1 MNFLSVKEFFYK
13 INTIGFILLLMP
25 VMVFVI
31 LHFSTLDTFASI
43 YDPGQ
48 QLTLLASLGVVVLIG
63 LTIVHWLWSIRI
75 NRLRGISELS
85 RKMDGYFVLV
95 VIRNGAY
102 AAGSLMMAVGYYMTH
117 SPYFTGF
124 FIVML
129 LALLAQWPSP
139 ARFCL
144 DFKLRGTDRDLVLHN
159 QDLPRK
165 SRRT

>member
-43 YDPGQ
+43 NDPRQ
-48 QLTLLASLGVVVLIG
+48 ELTLLVSLGVVILVG

-75 NRLRGISELS
+75 NRLRGISELA

-102 AAGSLMMAVGYYMTH
+102 AAGSLMMGIGYYMTH
-117 SPYFTGF
+117 SPYFTGLV
-124 FIVML
+124 IVML

-144 DFKLRGTDRDLVLHN
+144 DFKLRGADRDLILHN

-165 SRRT
+165 SRKS